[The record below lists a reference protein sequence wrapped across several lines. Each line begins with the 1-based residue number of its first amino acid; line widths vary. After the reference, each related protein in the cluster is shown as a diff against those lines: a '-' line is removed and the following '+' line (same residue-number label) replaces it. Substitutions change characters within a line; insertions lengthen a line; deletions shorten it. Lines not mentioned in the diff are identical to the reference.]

1 VVRSLL
7 SLYIRAGVGVANLTL
22 RVAARG
28 VDLATDMVRNAMPA
42 SAEPARSES
51 EDVFGEPV
59 AARQEA
65 QAEPQQ
71 LVEHERPAV
80 EYDSATP
87 EPLDETSERVK
98 TVDDEPELVA
108 EFAEPGAEEGASAT
122 VEVDEP
128 WDGYDELTADEA
140 IARIGGADAAELAVV
155 ELYERAHKRRR
166 TVLTAAERRQ
176 RELAN
181 APS

>member
-1 VVRSLL
+1 MVRTLL
-7 SLYIRAGVGVANLTL
+7 SLYIRAGVGIANVTL

-28 VDLATDMVRNAMPA
+28 VDLASDVVRMAIP
-42 SAEPARSES
+42 SSGEPVRSES
-51 EDVFGEPV
+51 EDVFRQPAPPTPQPPSEPL
-59 AARQEA
+59 
-65 QAEPQQ
+65 QA
-71 LVEHERPAV
+71 VD
-80 EYDSATP
+80 YDSTTL
-87 EPLDETSERVK
+87 EPIDEVSERAK
-98 TVDDEPELVA
+98 TIDDEPELVA
-108 EFAEPGAEEGASAT
+108 ELAEPGAEEGASAA

-128 WDGYDELTADEA
+128 WGGYDDLTAEEA

-155 ELYERAHKRRR
+155 ELYERSHKQRR

>member
-1 VVRSLL
+1 MVRTLL

-28 VDLATDMVRNAMPA
+28 VDLATDMVRMAIPA
-42 SAEPARSES
+42 SGQPVRSES
-51 EDVFGEPV
+51 KDVFEEP
-59 AARQEA
+59 AGPAPPPEPP
-65 QAEPQQ
+65 QA
-71 LVEHERPAV
+71 VD
-80 EYDSATP
+80 YGTATP
-87 EPLDETSERVK
+87 EPLAEASDRAK

-108 EFAEPGAEEGASAT
+108 EFAEPGAEEGASAA

-128 WDGYDELTADEA
+128 WEGYDDLTAEEA
-140 IARIGGADAAELAVV
+140 IARIGGADAAALAVV
-155 ELYERAHKRRR
+155 ELYERSHKQRR
-166 TVLTAAERRQ
+166 TVLAAAERRQ